1 MTGANG
7 EGAYRAENARAAK
20 DFYVVLS
27 GCSGGGKSSLLQEL
41 SRRGYR
47 IFEEPGRQ
55 IIKEQNAIGGDA
67 VPGKNIRAF
76 AEICVSRS
84 INRMIE
90 AAGTDDFM
98 FFDRGLVD
106 VVSWYEYA
114 KQAVPAHFESAAQQF
129 RYRTK
134 VFLVPPW
141 PEIFENDA
149 ERKHSLAEALAQ
161 YEALPKTYAR
171 LGYTPVMVPKTSIS
185 ERADFVLQELDAL

>member
-1 MTGANG
+1 MTDIGG
-7 EGAYRAENARAAK
+7 ERAYRPENAFAAK

-27 GCSGGGKSSLLQEL
+27 GCSGGGKSSLLHEL
-41 SRRGYR
+41 GRRGYR

-67 VPGKNIRAF
+67 VPEGNVRAF
-76 AEICVSRS
+76 AEILVSRS

-90 AAGTDDFM
+90 AAGTKDFV

-114 KQAVPAHFESAAQQF
+114 KQDVPAHFEKAAQQY

-141 PEIFENDA
+141 TEIFENDA

-161 YEALPKTYAR
+161 YEVLPKTYTR
-171 LGYTPVMVPKTSIS
+171 LGYAPVMVPKASIVD
-185 ERADFVLQELDAL
+185 RADFVLHELDAL

>member
-1 MTGANG
+1 MTGLAG
-7 EGAYRAENARAAK
+7 EIDYRPEKAAAAK

-27 GCSGGGKSSLLQEL
+27 GCSGGGKSSLLSEL
-41 SRRGYR
+41 GRRGYR

-67 VPGKNIRAF
+67 VPAGNNRMF
-76 AEICVSRS
+76 AELLVSRS
-84 INRMIE
+84 LNRVIE
-90 AAGTDDFM
+90 AADAGDFV

-114 KQAVPAHFESAAQQF
+114 GQAIPEPFERAAQLF
-129 RYRTK
+129 RYHSK

-149 ERKHSLAEALAQ
+149 ERKHSFEEALAQ
-161 YEALPKTYAR
+161 YQMLPKTYAR
-171 LGYTPVMVPKTSIS
+171 LGYTPVIVPKTTVSA
-185 ERADFVLQELDAL
+185 RADFVLRELGSR